1 MTTSK
6 RNQKGFTLIELMI
19 VVAIIGLLAAV
30 ALPAYEFYA
39 NRARFAEAMLAIDDY
54 RASIAVGVELD
65 RFNALTDIDAGSFG
79 IMPATTRTTTNH
91 GLNVVDGLIT
101 VTWRNDST
109 PLDGVTYTLQAN
121 GVAAP
126 VNWTGGGTC
135 IALGFC

>member
-1 MTTSK
+1 MKTSK
-6 RNQKGFTLIELMI
+6 AKQNGFTLIELMI

-54 RASIAVGVELD
+54 RASIAVAVELD
-65 RFNALTDIDAGSFG
+65 RFTALTDVDAGSFG
-79 IMPATTRTTTNH
+79 IMPATAQTTTSH

-109 PLDGVTYTLQAN
+109 ALDGVTYTLQADD
-121 GVAAP
+121 VTPP
-126 VNWTGGGTC
+126 VSWTSGGTC
-135 IALGFC
+135 LALGYC